1 MGRHRSGQ
9 PAQWSTDRAA
19 RAHGRRGRRTALWV
33 GLAVAGVLATASTVV
48 AVVARPPTEPPAAVS
63 VSTCDQVLRV
73 VTATSFTPVLEAVAA
88 TLDHGPD
95 CVGLDTVAVDGR
107 EAAAR
112 VAEREADLWIP
123 DDGSWAGLA
132 RPGLLPDEDGPG
144 GAGTVLATSP
154 IYLVTD
160 AGTAA
165 RLRSA
170 GGSWLGLSG
179 LLADRTS
186 GVRLAVRDPNGSG
199 DGMVAA
205 GSLGEAVWLE
215 RGMDASSAALSAAL
229 PSTRTVPGAGPAL
242 PDRAGEVGLVPEY
255 ALVPALA
262 EEKDAVILAG
272 ADHTALL
279 RYTWLP
285 TTAAL
290 GTPERAAAL
299 GKLLAALKG
308 PEAAAAIGAA
318 HLRRPGGTAPPGA
331 PAGRLPQ
338 LTGKP
343 LEPLG
348 AHHVD
353 HVFAAWYVQDR
364 RSSILLAVDV
374 SGSML
379 EPAPGTGTPL
389 IDFVRQGCLA
399 VGRLLPDQSS
409 LGLWAFGS
417 QLDPPRDYKV
427 LLPTAPLS
435 EGQRA
440 GLTGAVGQL
449 VARRTGTGLYDT
461 ILAAYRS
468 ATASYREDVGN
479 QVVVFSDGLN
489 QDDPNSISSEQLAS
503 ALKAAADPKRP
514 VQITVV
520 AYGSHPEAAVLQ
532 KALAP
537 VNAYVSKV
545 QTAEQVAAAFLHA
558 AASGIH
564 S

>member
-9 PAQWSTDRAA
+9 PERWSANSSGPAPA
-19 RAHGRRGRRTALWV
+19 RRDRRTAIWV
-33 GLAVAGVLATASTVV
+33 GLGVLVVLATASTAV
-48 AVVARPPTEPPAAVS
+48 AMVAGDSSDPPAAAPVS
-63 VSTCDQVLRV
+63 SCDRVLRV
-73 VTATSFTPVLEAVAA
+73 VTATSFAPVLEKVGA
-88 TLDHGPD
+88 TLETGPD
-95 CVGLDTVAVDGR
+95 CVGLDTVVVDGR
-107 EAAAR
+107 EAAGR
-112 VAEREADLWIP
+112 VAERAADLWIP
-123 DDGSWAGLA
+123 DDGSWAGIA
-132 RPGLLPDEDGPG
+132 RNGLLAEDGAG

-160 AGTAA
+160 ASTATRINA
-165 RLRSA
+165 A
-170 GGSWLGLSG
+170 GGSWLGLAG
-179 LLADRTS
+179 LLSRRA

-205 GSLGEAVWLE
+205 GSLGEAVWLD

-229 PSTRTVPGAGPAL
+229 PSTRTVRGKDPAL

-262 EEKDAVILAG
+262 EEKDAAVLAG
-272 ADHTALL
+272 TDHTALL
-279 RYTWLP
+279 RFTWLP
-285 TTAAL
+285 TATAVA
-290 GTPERAAAL
+290 TPERAAAL
-299 GKLLAALKG
+299 KKLLAALKG
-308 PEAAAAIGAA
+308 PVAAEALGAA
-318 HLRRPGGTAPPGA
+318 HLRRPGGGPPPGA
-331 PAGRLPQ
+331 PAGRLPR
-338 LTGKP
+338 LTAKP
-343 LEPLG
+343 LESLG

-379 EPAPGTGTPL
+379 EPAPGTNTPL

-417 QLDPPRDYKV
+417 ELDPPRDYQI

-440 GLTGAVGQL
+440 GLTGAVGRL
-449 VARRTGTGLYDT
+449 VGQRTGTGLYDT
-461 ILAAYRS
+461 ILAAYKA

-479 QVVVFSDGLN
+479 QVVIFTDGRN
-489 QDDPNSISSEQLAS
+489 EDDADSITPDQLAK
-503 ALKAAADPKRP
+503 ALKDTADEDRP
-514 VQITVV
+514 VEITVV
-520 AYGSHPEAAVLQ
+520 AYGSRPEADVLE
-532 KALAP
+532 KVLAP
-537 VNAYVSKV
+537 VDGYISKV
-545 QTAEQVAAAFLHA
+545 QTSEQVAAAFLHA

-564 S
+564 